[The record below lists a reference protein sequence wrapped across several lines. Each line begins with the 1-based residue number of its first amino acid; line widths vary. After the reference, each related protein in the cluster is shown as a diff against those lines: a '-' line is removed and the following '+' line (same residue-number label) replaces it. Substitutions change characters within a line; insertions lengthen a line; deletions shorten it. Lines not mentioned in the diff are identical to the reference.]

1 MMRSF
6 IICTLHQI
14 ITEDHSERHEQDKV
28 SSAYERDE
36 NVHEISVKLK
46 GRNH

>member
-14 ITEDHSERHEQDKV
+14 LLGEQTKKDKMGGTGITHGNIRN
-28 SSAYERDE
+28 AY
-36 NVHEISVKLK
+36 HILA
-46 GRNH
+46 